1 MMSILCP
8 FPLMNDFL
16 ESFYTLIPPKI
27 GRDSCTLIM
36 VLHIKYFGNEKGQIL
51 VEFWEGMTKKLN
63 WQRPL

>member
-27 GRDSCTLIM
+27 GRDSCTFPYDAAHKI
-36 VLHIKYFGNEKGQIL
+36 FWQ
-51 VEFWEGMTKKLN
+51 WEGSNIGRILGGDDKKT
-63 WQRPL
+63 